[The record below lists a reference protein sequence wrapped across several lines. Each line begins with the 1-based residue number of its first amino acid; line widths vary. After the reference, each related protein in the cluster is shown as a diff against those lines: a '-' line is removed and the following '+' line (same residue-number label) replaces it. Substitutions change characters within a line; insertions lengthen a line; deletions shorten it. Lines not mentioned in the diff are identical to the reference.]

1 MHVLLRANSLKK
13 IYSNKND
20 NNLLFKNSKFKRVK
34 STSHVNGA
42 PGLQANPL
50 ILQKSLS
57 FLSNAQLEQN
67 RKQKI
72 FELIRQPSESIAR
85 TDKPKV
91 PAEQGNELKHLKPL
105 SISQSASS
113 LSGERVKSSIVGS
126 LESLPPLAPHKTEAL
141 SNEQN
146 LLATNDPAAAKN
158 TLRPVLLK
166 KRSEIKSTSSTK

>member
-20 NNLLFKNSKFKRVK
+20 TNLLFKNSKFKRVK

-42 PGLQANPL
+42 PGLQTNSL

-72 FELIRQPSESIAR
+72 FELIRQPSASIGR
-85 TDKPKV
+85 SDKLKM
-91 PAEQGNELKHLKPL
+91 PAEQGNEVKHLKPL
-105 SISQSASS
+105 SISQSASN

-126 LESLPPLAPHKTEAL
+126 LESLPPLAPLKTETQ
-141 SNEQN
+141 SNEQPSQ
-146 LLATNDPAAAKN
+146 ATNDPAAAKS
-158 TLRPVLLK
+158 TLRPILLR
-166 KRSEIKSTSSTK
+166 KRSDLKSTSSVK